1 MLRILQ
7 RYRPQSEDELFDIL
21 SLLDASLVSHQPT
34 VMAATLSLF
43 LHLCSGLPPVCLAA
57 LERARG
63 PLLAACGSVSREMR
77 FTALCHI
84 QVSHR
89 PSARPFPSSGSCLGS
104 FERCVLGGWVFH
116 PCLPPSEQLLLRSL
130 PGLMGA
136 HYKRFF
142 CGYAE
147 PAYMKQR
154 KMQVSPDGRNFP
166 FISFLTCFVVEISS

>member
-7 RYRPQSEDELFDIL
+7 RYCPQSEDELFDIL

-43 LHLCSGLPPVCLAA
+43 LSLCSGLPPVCVAA

-84 QVSHR
+84 QVSPCPHMHLHVCR
-89 PSARPFPSSGSCLGS
+89 FSRNQTTKIKKYKPFLVYHWLLVP
-104 FERCVLGGWVFH
+104 FETRT
-116 PCLPPSEQLLLRSL
+116 
-130 PGLMGA
+130 
-136 HYKRFF
+136 RFLDDHD
-142 CGYAE
+142 
-147 PAYMKQR
+147 MNT
-154 KMQVSPDGRNFP
+154 V
-166 FISFLTCFVVEISS
+166 